1 MPCEPAVAPEPGAV
15 TAVVTGGYPPWPPR
29 FPRFPRPRSP
39 RPAGVAAARVLMA
52 SVQERKATVRE
63 NISKSVCKSG
73 GRERRC
79 SGGVVGL
86 RGAKCERRE
95 DSGA

>member
-39 RPAGVAAARVLMA
+39 RPAGVAAARALMA

-63 NISKSVCKSG
+63 NISKSVCESG
-73 GRERRC
+73 VWVGAEVLGRC
-79 SGGVVGL
+79 SGL
-86 RGAKCERRE
+86 ERCERRE
-95 DSGA
+95 DAGA